1 MNRGWCALVVLWL
14 AAFASAH
21 AAEPVELDYRLRA
34 ERDLISDQVND
45 NVTTMRVLTDRGV
58 VARSGASGVAY
69 PLTYH
74 VVHRQ
79 RYRYTTGPAEADG
92 SFPATVA
99 VLGRRSSL
107 RLASGEEQPM
117 PGQPELDNF
126 VFKAIVGPQ
135 GRLLQPALVSEG
147 NDVEANEAL
156 KTVLASVL
164 EQAARIEPIRVEEDK
179 AAQQVVSLKVPLPGI
194 AALDL
199 KITASNRLMSVAD
212 GLARVEMVYVM
223 EFGVP
228 DGPVKIDATGAGGG
242 TMVYDIATKIARS
255 IETNTLMTIVADVP
269 DGTLE
274 FQMNT
279 RQTQKTQAAER

>member
-1 MNRGWCALVVLWL
+1 MSVPLRSVALWL
-14 AAFASAH
+14 ALVAHAH

-34 ERDLISDQVND
+34 ERDLISDQVNE

-58 VARSGASGVAY
+58 IARSSANGVAY

-74 VVHRQ
+74 VVYRQ

-92 SFPATVA
+92 SFSATVS

-107 RLASGEEQPM
+107 RLASGDEQPM

-147 NDVEANEAL
+147 SDPEANEAL

-179 AAQQVVSLKVPLPGI
+179 AAQQVVRLKVPLPGI

-228 DGPVKIDATGAGGG
+228 EGPVKIDATGAGGG

-279 RQTQKTQAAER
+279 RQTQKTQTAER

>member
-1 MNRGWCALVVLWL
+1 MSIPLRSVALWL
-14 AAFASAH
+14 ALVGSAH
-21 AAEPVELDYRLRA
+21 AADPVELDYRLRA
-34 ERDLISDQVND
+34 ERDLISDQVNE

-58 VARSGASGVAY
+58 VARSRANGVAY

-79 RYRYTTGPAEADG
+79 RYRYTTGPADADG

-147 NDVEANEAL
+147 NDAQANEAL
-156 KTVLASVL
+156 KMVLASVL

-179 AAQQVVSLKVPLPGI
+179 AAQQVVSLQVPLPGI

-228 DGPVKIDATGAGGG
+228 EGPVKIDATGAGGG

-279 RQTQKTQAAER
+279 RQTQKTQAAEW